1 MLAGPFPL
9 LPPNPACDTS
19 VALTHPAGQHRF
31 AVVSALA
38 ASALPSLVLARG
50 HRIEQIEEVPLV
62 VASAAESF
70 TKTKEAVALLKSMNA
85 YAAETPP
92 APRRPHKENNNIV
105 KVFCNFPGVELV
117 NVRRLNLLQLA
128 SGGHLG
134 SFIIWTEGAFMLLD
148 EVFGPSTRSSPNL
161 YAKTICRPELST
173 VRLSARASARVLV
186 QGVSPP
192 TPSPP
197 MPPWCPDSGA
207 LRGEGRRVHRL
218 LQCTMLRK
226 ERTLGKK
233 ALRGAR
239 ESCRPSRARKPQG
252 QTS

>member
-1 MLAGPFPL
+1 MCHICG
-9 LPPNPACDTS
+9 NRN
-19 VALTHPAGQHRF
+19 QHRF

-105 KVFCNFPGVELV
+105 KVFCNFPSVELV

-128 SGGHLG
+128 SGDHLG

-148 EVFGPSTRSSPNL
+148 EVFGTFDKVFTEPVCKDHL
-161 YAKTICRPELST
+161 Q
-173 VRLSARASARVLV
+173 ARAQYRCLASHPFTTHAAM
-186 QGVSPP
+186 VSRF
-192 TPSPP
+192 
-197 MPPWCPDSGA
+197 G
-207 LRGEGRRVHRL
+207 L